1 MFDRG
6 GVILGSKGLW
16 LYDCV
21 VLKKRYSGNTGQKDK
36 RKAKTWVEDF
46 KAAKRRE
53 AANSIIGI
61 QADPMLPSGSWM
73 YIDGPAPS
81 APDRWTTSP
90 GTTPW
95 A

>member
-1 MFDRG
+1 VFDRG

-36 RKAKTWVEDF
+36 RKAKIWVEDF

-61 QADPMLPSGSWM
+61 QADPIFDCHFLLQGMNSPRGIHGS
-73 YIDGPAPS
+73 
-81 APDRWTTSP
+81 
-90 GTTPW
+90 PW
-95 A
+95 ESEQNFANY